1 MIKFEHFWL
10 VQNGHLTW
18 DFLQECI
25 IFTIENSFKGSGHG
39 VLPNFVHEKVALNC
53 SIGSNI
59 AEEVQ
64 PMFDPVFDELLPNH

>member
-1 MIKFEHFWL
+1 MAASRH
-10 VQNGHLTW
+10 VT
-18 DFLQECI
+18 
-25 IFTIENSFKGSGHG
+25 IFNLKKCLNSTIENSFKGSGHG
-39 VLPNFVHEKVALNC
+39 VLPNFDHEKVALNC